1 LDCLRGLLS
10 CRIRRFYGSL
20 RTILYTGKGGVGK
33 TSVAAATALK
43 ASRAGK
49 NVLVMSTDPAHSLAD
64 VFDTEIGSD
73 PKEMAPGLWAQEM
86 DHTSMIEEN
95 WSEIQGYMTTLFEW
109 QGADTLAAEELAMLP
124 GMDELFGLLM
134 VRRHNQEGRYD
145 ALILDAAPTGETL
158 KLLSLPDH
166 MSWYVEKIFPIQR
179 RAAKL
184 VRPFANRARS
194 LPPLPEDSVFAAGQ
208 RFYQAIAS
216 VEEILT
222 DRESA
227 SVRLVLNAEKMVIA
241 EARRAYT
248 YLNLYDYGVDA
259 LVVNRLL
266 PETVSDPYFA
276 RWHDAQTR
284 HMNTIRES
292 FDPIPILTARLY
304 DREMFGL
311 EALGALAEDVFED
324 VEPLGILFRGA
335 THDIVKNGDGYDVV
349 FHLPLA
355 QKRNV
360 DLSKKGA
367 ELLVKVGNYRRNI
380 LLPDALARLPAAGAS
395 FEDGSLKVRL
405 KDE

>member
-1 LDCLRGLLS
+1 M
-10 CRIRRFYGSL
+10 

-43 ASRAGK
+43 AARSGK
-49 NVLVMSTDPAHSLAD
+49 KVLVMSTDPAHSLAD
-64 VFDTEIGSD
+64 AFDTEIGPD
-73 PKEMAPGLWAQEM
+73 PKEMTTGVWAQEM
-86 DHTSMIEEN
+86 DHTAMMEES
-95 WSEIQGYMTTLFEW
+95 WSEIQRYMTTLYEW
-109 QGADTLAAEELAMLP
+109 QGADSLTAEELAMLP

-134 VRRHNQEGRYD
+134 VRRHDMEGRYD

-179 RAAKL
+179 RAAKI
-184 VRPFANRARS
+184 VRPLARRAKS
-194 LPPLPEDSVFAAGQ
+194 LPPLPADSVFAAGQ
-208 RFYQAIAS
+208 RFYEAIAS

-222 DRESA
+222 DRDNA

-259 LVVNRLL
+259 VVVNRLL
-266 PETVSDPYFA
+266 PETISDPYFA
-276 RWHDAQTR
+276 RWRAAQSR
-284 HMNTIRES
+284 HMETIEES
-292 FDPIPILTARLY
+292 FAPIPILTARLF

-311 EALGALAEDVFED
+311 EALAALADDVFD
-324 VEPLGILFRGA
+324 ATEPLDVLFRGA
-335 THDIVKNGDGYDVV
+335 THDIVRNGGGYDVV

-355 QKRNV
+355 EKRSV

-380 LLPDALARLPAAGAS
+380 LLPDALARLSAAGAS
-395 FEDGSLKVRL
+395 FDGDLLKVRL
-405 KDE
+405 IDE

>member
-1 LDCLRGLLS
+1 
-10 CRIRRFYGSL
+10 L

-43 ASRAGK
+43 ASLAGK
-49 NVLVMSTDPAHSLAD
+49 KVLVMSTDPAHSLAD
-64 VFDTEIGSD
+64 VFDTEIGQE
-73 PKEMAPGLWAQEM
+73 PKEITPGLWAQEM

-166 MSWYVEKIFPIQR
+166 MNWYVEKIFPIQR

-184 VRPFANRARS
+184 VRPFASRAKS

-208 RFYQAIAS
+208 RFYEAIAS

-266 PETVSDPYFA
+266 PKSVSDPYFA
-276 RWHDAQTR
+276 RWHDAQAR
-284 HMNTIRES
+284 HMRTIKES
-292 FDPIPILTARLY
+292 FDPIPILTARLF

-311 EALGALAEDVFED
+311 EALGTLAEDVFED
-324 VEPLGILFRGA
+324 AEPLEVLFRGA
-335 THDIVKNGDGYDVV
+335 THDIVKNGGGYDVV

-367 ELLVKVGNYRRNI
+367 ELLVKVGNYRRSI

-395 FEDGSLKVRL
+395 FEGGALKVRL

>member
-1 LDCLRGLLS
+1 
-10 CRIRRFYGSL
+10 L

-49 NVLVMSTDPAHSLAD
+49 KVLVMSTDPAHSLAD
-64 VFDTEIGSD
+64 AFDTEIGPE
-73 PKEMAPGLWAQEM
+73 PKEMATGLWAQEM
-86 DHTSMIEEN
+86 DHTSMIEDN
-95 WSEIQGYMTTLFEW
+95 WSEIQGYMSTLFEW
-109 QGADTLAAEELAMLP
+109 QGTDTLAAEELAMLP
-124 GMDELFGLLM
+124 GMDELFGLLK
-134 VRRHNQEGRYD
+134 VRQHTQEDIYD

-208 RFYQAIAS
+208 RFYEAIAS

-222 DRESA
+222 NRNNA
-227 SVRLVLNAEKMVIA
+227 SVRLVVNAEKMVIA

-259 LVVNRLL
+259 VVVNRLL
-266 PETVSDPYFA
+266 PDSITDPYFA
-276 RWHDAQTR
+276 GWREAQAR
-284 HMNTIRES
+284 HMKTIEES
-292 FDPIPILTARLY
+292 FAPIPILTARLY

-311 EALGALAEDVFED
+311 EALGALSEDVFEEA
-324 VEPLGILFRGA
+324 EPLKVLFRGA
-335 THDIVKNGDGYDVV
+335 THDIEKNGDGYDVV
-349 FHLPLA
+349 FQLPLVE
-355 QKRNV
+355 KRSV

-367 ELLVKVGNYRRNI
+367 ELMVKVGNYRRNI
-380 LLPDALARLPAAGAS
+380 LLPDALARLSAAGAS
-395 FEDGSLKVRL
+395 FEEGALKVRL
-405 KDE
+405 RDE

>member
-1 LDCLRGLLS
+1 
-10 CRIRRFYGSL
+10 L

-43 ASRAGK
+43 ASREGK
-49 NVLVMSTDPAHSLAD
+49 KVLVMSTDPAHSLAD
-64 VFDTEIGSD
+64 AFDTEIGSD
-73 PKEMAPGLWAQEM
+73 PKEMAEGLWAQEM
-86 DHTSMIEEN
+86 DHTSMIEDH
-95 WSEIQGYMTTLFEW
+95 WSEIQGYMQTLFEW
-109 QGADTLAAEELAMLP
+109 QGTDTLAAEELAMLP

-134 VRRHNQEGRYD
+134 VRQHNQEGLYD

-166 MSWYVEKIFPIQR
+166 MSWYVEKIFPLQR

-184 VRPFANRARS
+184 VRPFASRARS

-208 RFYQAIAS
+208 RFYEAIAS

-222 DRESA
+222 DREYA

-259 LVVNRLL
+259 VVVNRLL
-266 PETVSDPYFA
+266 PDSVSDPYFS
-276 RWHDAQTR
+276 RWREAQAR
-284 HMNTIRES
+284 HMKTIEES
-292 FDPIPILTARLY
+292 FAPIPILTAPLY

-311 EALGALAEDVFED
+311 EALSALADDVFED
-324 VEPLGILFRGA
+324 AEPLDMLFRGA
-335 THDIVKNGDGYDVV
+335 THDIMKNGDGYDVV
-349 FHLPLA
+349 LQLPLVE
-355 QKRNV
+355 KRSV
-360 DLSKKGA
+360 DLSKTGA

-380 LLPDALARLPAAGAS
+380 LLPDALARLSAAGAS
-395 FEDGSLKVRL
+395 FEKGALKVRL
-405 KDE
+405 RDG